1 MHQSF
6 VSKHNYAQVSN
17 TTGPT
22 IVPANPP
29 SIMNL
34 NFPLSHFNTFVNAQ
48 VLADVNGMVGVAVAM
63 QLDTTTSAMKMQV
76 VSYCFNMAASSNV
89 YPLVALG
96 IYDAPVDHTGVAAN
110 VRYYPIKLS
119 TYSAGAC
126 SAEGAI
132 TVDTTPVETSGNQT
146 YAALVFF
153 FRGVQKGNI
162 DGFFSMN
169 QVLRDVTFLQP
180 LK

>member
-1 MHQSF
+1 MHQNF
-6 VSKHNYAQVSN
+6 VSKHNYAQLST

-22 IVPANPP
+22 VVPANPP

-34 NFPLSHFNTFVNAQ
+34 NFPLSHFNTFINAQ
-48 VLADVNGMVGVAVAM
+48 VAADVSGMVGVAVAM
-63 QLDTTTSAMKMQV
+63 QLDTTSSAMKMQV
-76 VSYCFNMAASSNV
+76 VSYAFNMAATSNA

-96 IYDAPVDHTGVAAN
+96 VYDSPVDHSGVAAN
-110 VRYYPIKLS
+110 VRYYPIELS
-119 TYSAGAC
+119 TYGAGAC

-132 TVDTTPVETSGNQT
+132 TVDTTPVDASGNQT

-169 QVLRDVTFLQP
+169 QVLHDITFLQP